1 MPHAPLPPF
10 RCALWILG
18 VSAAGARM
26 YRETPDIWWGFY
38 DIPQINK
45 TIEQVFLWC
54 VFFDYSLMLVM
65 APHKLSHVISA
76 SSLLDLFTMPI
87 FAYILEFFFYT
98 AGVNQDTCRAL
109 MNGTI
114 EIDDD
119 NGGQYDSY
127 FGQRWLNQC
136 GPFDPDPK
144 NFLTQFG
151 FLRFLRLY
159 GTQKTIER
167 LGILSQTQL
176 AVSSLVL
183 AILSLMCTFAS
194 AIFWLDAPVNDEFDD
209 VFDFLYFAVT
219 TFTTVGYGDYSPTT
233 VASRVVVIVGMSIGI
248 GWLPS
253 QLSNLSNAMAAPR
266 TTLGSLPSDGT
277 PFLLL
282 VGDVLQEQAG
292 FMVRCGFDA
301 FEPADGATPDVLTKA
316 ASRFRHVYQR
326 AADDRPI
333 ALDERAV

>member
-1 MPHAPLPPF
+1 
-10 RCALWILG
+10 
-18 VSAAGARM
+18 
-26 YRETPDIWWGFY
+26 
-38 DIPQINK
+38 
-45 TIEQVFLWC
+45 
-54 VFFDYSLMLVM
+54 
-65 APHKLSHVISA
+65 
-76 SSLLDLFTMPI
+76 MPI

-248 GWLPS
+248 GWLPRS
-253 QLSNLSNAMAAPR
+253 SRTCRMRWRRRAPR
-266 TTLGSLPSDGT
+266 WARSPRTARPFCSWWAMCCRSSSPSSSAPTSTARTT
-277 PFLLL
+277 
-282 VGDVLQEQAG
+282 A
-292 FMVRCGFDA
+292 
-301 FEPADGATPDVLTKA
+301 AT
-316 ASRFRHVYQR
+316 SSC
-326 AADDRPI
+326 
-333 ALDERAV
+333 